1 MLVAT
6 FDNGNAKDDTGN
18 GSNGVLSGV
27 ETGKGKVAAAL
38 WFRKGAA
45 GSGASAIAGSAPAA
59 PAQGSFVEH
68 NWAHP
73 VPIFT
78 RAMAMAGKTIFVAG
92 PPDQIDEE
100 YAFERMTQKDP
111 AIYEQL
117 AEQDAALDGKR
128 GATMWA
134 VSTESGKTA
143 TELKMKSPPVW
154 DGMAVA
160 QGRLYVATVD
170 GKVQCF
176 GKPKN

>member
-1 MLVAT
+1 VAS
-6 FDNGNAKDDTGN
+6 FDNGNARDESGN
-18 GSNGVLSGV
+18 NNNGVLSGV

-38 WFRKGAA
+38 WFRKG
-45 GSGASAIAGSAPAA
+45 GASATPSAIAGSVAATAA
-59 PAQGSFVEH
+59 PRAGGSFVQH

-78 RAMAMAGKTIFVAG
+78 RAMAMAGKTVFVAG
-92 PPDQIDEE
+92 PPDRIDEE
-100 YAFERMTQKDP
+100 YAFERMSQKDP
-111 AIYEQL
+111 AILEEL

-134 VSTESGKTA
+134 VSTETGKTA

-176 GKPKN
+176 GKPR